1 MVFCLHTCMHMD
13 MCQAVQLIARMVKS
27 GGYKAKPAV
36 SVLYVK
42 SGHDQRSHDHKYCI
56 MEAF

>member
-1 MVFCLHTCMHMD
+1 MVFCLHTCTHMD

-42 SGHDQRSHDHKYCI
+42 VGMTKDHMTTTI
-56 MEAF
+56 A